1 MTFEYNSQQLH
12 SIRENNK
19 NLTKLN
25 SVKISNNAGKKITKI
40 IQNGKTIKNMVTPLK
55 FSEIAKIKN
64 NIFIPKL
71 FQDHKFDMTT
81 VLNMAKRSKRSRTRK
96 QRK

>member
-1 MTFEYNSQQLH
+1 MAFIYNSQQLH

-25 SVKISNNAGKKITKI
+25 SVKISNNSGKKITRI

-55 FSEIAKIKN
+55 SSEIKKIKN

-71 FQDHKFDMTT
+71 FEDHKFVTT
-81 VLNMAKRSKRSRTRK
+81 KRSKRFRTRK
-96 QRK
+96 QRN